1 MRLTEIGEARAWLEA
16 EAAAQQE
23 FAALSP
29 YPSPAPL
36 GIGAP
41 GRGYPLPYAVQTWV
55 PGRVPQVGEG
65 ADSVALADDLAE
77 LVATLRAAP
86 TRGRTF
92 AGSGRGGALS
102 DHDDWVAE
110 CIRLNARWFDP
121 VRTAATWSRMRQ
133 LPREDPDVMS
143 HGDLVPG
150 NVLVDAARLVG
161 VLDTGGFAPADPAL
175 ELVCAWHLLDAPR
188 RARLRAALD
197 CSDLQWERARAWA
210 FQQAMGLVHYY
221 VRSNPAM
228 HALGLRT
235 MRELLHAD

>member
-1 MRLTEIGEARAWLEA
+1 MEIAHARTWLTAQ
-16 EAAAQQE
+16 AAAQQE
-23 FAALSP
+23 VAAGSP
-29 YPSPAPL
+29 FPAPAPQ

-41 GRGYPLPYAVQTWV
+41 GHGYPLPYAVQTWV

-65 ADSVALADDLAE
+65 AESVALADDLAD

-86 TRGRTF
+86 THGRTF
-92 AGSGRGGALS
+92 SGSGRGGALS

-121 VRTAATWSRMRQ
+121 AGTAAMWARMRQ
-133 LPREDPDVMS
+133 LPREDPDVMT

-150 NVLVDAARLVG
+150 NVLVDDARLVG

-188 RARLRAALD
+188 RARLRAALGS
-197 CSDLQWERARAWA
+197 SDLQWERARAWA

-221 VRSNPAM
+221 VRSNPGM

-235 MRELLHAD
+235 MRELQHDE